1 MKFTDTKHTL
11 TVSSSEA
18 TQALSD
24 SCKKISIFATAAL
37 TFDLLHADE
46 GTLTNAVVTA
56 AASATAE
63 VRTVTLTETFG
74 IGDVLR
80 VTVDSNNVDY
90 TVASSDLATVA
101 TQLAAAINANS
112 TVAAIV
118 TAAASAGVVTLTA
131 DADNTAFTLASS
143 INGRDIEHH
152 IGASERLNLD
162 VVPGSTIRVEGSG
175 TLHVSELY

>member
-37 TFDLLHADE
+37 NFDLLHADE
-46 GTLTNAVVTA
+46 GTLTNALVTA
-56 AASATAE
+56 AAAATAE

-90 TVASSDLATVA
+90 TVASSNLATVA
-101 TQLAAAINANS
+101 SELAAAINADS
-112 TVAAIV
+112 TVSAIV

-131 DADNTAFTLASS
+131 DANNDAFTLASS
-143 INGRDIEHH
+143 LNRDIEHH
-152 IGASERLNLD
+152 IGANERLNLD